1 MSKTKTHA
9 PWRTLFALLMLWLVA
24 AAASP
29 QARPDRDEGQYQ
41 IVHARYGTP
50 DHNVDVTAR
59 LKELARNDT
68 QFRLANATFGIDP
81 AYGETKTLRVYTRGP
96 DGHQRIFDYR
106 EGSFVDGNQFT
117 GWKGGDWGQG
127 QAQGGWND
135 DFVVAPPAPSD
146 AGDYRIL
153 YAVYGTAEN
162 NIDVTAKL
170 KELARQDRTFRMGND
185 TFGVD
190 PDYGRTKTLRIFTR
204 DRQGQNRTFEYAEG
218 HAVDGAQ
225 FVGWGRGEW
234 GGNGEGNGN
243 GNGNGNC
250 RNLRILRAMYGAGTR
265 QVDVTNRVQGLVRD
279 DRLSLKVTNAQL
291 GADPAPGD
299 TKSLDITWCAGGK
312 NQQTST
318 SENGFV
324 NVP

>member
-1 MSKTKTHA
+1 MSKTNA
-9 PWRTLFALLMLWLVA
+9 LWRTLFALFA
-24 AAASP
+24 ACSFVSWATA
-29 QARPDRDEGQYQ
+29 QGNHDDGAYQ

-50 DHNVDVTAR
+50 DKNVDVTAR

-68 QFRLANATFGIDP
+68 KFRLGNATFGVDP
-81 AYGETKTLRVYTRGP
+81 AYGEKKTLRLYTRGP

-117 GWKGGDWGQG
+117 GWNGGDWGQG
-127 QAQGGWND
+127 QESGGWND
-135 DFVVAPPAPSD
+135 DYVVAAARPGD

-162 NIDVTAKL
+162 YIDVTKRL

-190 PDYGRTKTLRIFTR
+190 PDVGRAKTLRIFTR
-204 DRQGQNRTFEYAEG
+204 DKQGVNRTFEYAEG

-234 GGNGEGNGN
+234 DDNGEGND
-243 GNGNGNC
+243 NGNC
-250 RNLRILRAMYGAGTR
+250 RNLRILHATYGAGAR
-265 QVDVTNRVQGLVRD
+265 QVDVTTRLQSLVHD
-279 DRLSLKVTNAQL
+279 DRLALKVTNSQL

-299 TKSLDITWCAGGK
+299 AKRLDITWCAGGK
-312 NQQTST
+312 TQQSATT
-318 SENGFV
+318 ENGYLT
-324 NVP
+324 VP